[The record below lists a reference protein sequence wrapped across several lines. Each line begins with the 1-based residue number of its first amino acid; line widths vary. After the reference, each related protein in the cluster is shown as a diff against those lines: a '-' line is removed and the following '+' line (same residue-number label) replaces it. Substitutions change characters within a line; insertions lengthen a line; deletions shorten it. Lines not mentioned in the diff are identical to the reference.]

1 VFATSPEA
9 NANNIGVQLAS
20 EGKFDQAIQ
29 SFRYA
34 LRTDPEYVPGHK
46 NLLAA
51 LVESERWPEALAAAR
66 DAEAVHPLGHYL
78 TALTAE
84 GAENAEND
92 HGTTRPGGNAEQ
104 QTANGELQTAST
116 AGIADSATDRPGDA
130 AKPVLK
136 AQASGLKPAA
146 RVRVPDD
153 PEVRA
158 ALYEERDFIANCA
171 RAHLENDLLDEAE
184 ARYLLHVQL
193 CPNEVKGYN
202 GLAELALR
210 RGHPDDA
217 VRLFAISLRT
227 YGDQPDVVAK
237 LSEIA
242 ADARSTSSTGSG
254 QAGSGQGDELAA
266 RVQWVLANY
275 LEPKQQRPEMPAGV
289 APLKLPSRDA
299 RDWQLPIRSPEP
311 LIELPRAP
319 VPELPQAPVP
329 QVPNAPT
336 P

>member
-1 VFATSPEA
+1 VMQRCENLAFFCVALVGLVALCGVTWEVPAHQAAAPASAPLRPTARAEMPGLAELALAAEA
-9 NANNIGVQLAS
+9 NANNIGVRLAS
-20 EGKFDQAIQ
+20 EGEFGQAVQ
-29 SFRYA
+29 CFRYA
-34 LRTDPEYVPGHK
+34 LRRDHDYLPGHK

-51 LVESERWPEALAAAR
+51 LVESGRWPEALAAAR
-66 DAEAVHPLGHYL
+66 EAEAVHPLGHYL

-92 HGTTRPGGNAEQ
+92 HDATRSGGNAEQ

-136 AQASGLKPAA
+136 AQASGLKPDAGI
-146 RVRVPDD
+146 RVPDD

-171 RAHLENDLLDEAE
+171 RAYLENGLLEEAE

-210 RGHPDDA
+210 RGNPDDA

-227 YGDQPDVVAK
+227 HGDQPDVVAW
-237 LSEIA
+237 A
-242 ADARSTSSTGSG
+242 
-254 QAGSGQGDELAA
+254 QAFL
-266 RVQWVLANY
+266 
-275 LEPKQQRPEMPAGV
+275 
-289 APLKLPSRDA
+289 
-299 RDWQLPIRSPEP
+299 
-311 LIELPRAP
+311 
-319 VPELPQAPVP
+319 
-329 QVPNAPT
+329 
-336 P
+336 